1 MTNEK
6 KRGNRRGRSSSS
18 SVVVYDVQWRCMDEV
33 PCLPRDEAALFG
45 LLVRED
51 EVHLRGK
58 DLPED
63 RLAEIQR
70 EASSLGMSVTQA
82 LSLRRMMM
90 RSALGISSYSMCG
103 AYGDQQAID
112 NYAAELERSVARL
125 LSSHGIPY
133 VDEQGQKKAQGT
145 QNQQQQCTPDFVI
158 DENVRLYING
168 RRVNWIECKA
178 FYGAAMFTARGD
190 EKNVPVAKVKRIAE
204 KYVTA
209 YGPGAFVFRQ
219 GYNRHL
225 RGFIASKHV
234 VLLDA
239 TPLDLEEGPFMG

>member
-6 KRGNRRGRSSSS
+6 CKHAACSSSS
-18 SVVVYDVQWRCMDEV
+18 SVVAVFDVQWRCMDEV
-33 PCLPRDEAALFG
+33 PCLPRQEAALFG

-51 EVHLRGK
+51 EMNLRGK
-58 DLPED
+58 DLPEE
-63 RLAEIQR
+63 RLADIQR
-70 EASSLGMSVTQA
+70 ESSALGMSVLQA

-90 RSALGISSYSMCG
+90 RGALGISSYSMCG
-103 AYGDQQAID
+103 AYGDHKAIEK
-112 NYAAELERSVARL
+112 YAAELELSVARL
-125 LSSHGIPY
+125 LSSHGIPF
-133 VDEQGQKKAQGT
+133 VDEQAQKACRSCSQG
-145 QNQQQQCTPDFVI
+145 TPDFVI
-158 DENVRLYING
+158 GEGVKLYING
-168 RRVNWIECKA
+168 RRVRWIECKA

-204 KYVTA
+204 RYVA
-209 YGPGAFVFRQ
+209 SHGPGAFVFRQ

-225 RGFIASKHV
+225 RGFIASRDV